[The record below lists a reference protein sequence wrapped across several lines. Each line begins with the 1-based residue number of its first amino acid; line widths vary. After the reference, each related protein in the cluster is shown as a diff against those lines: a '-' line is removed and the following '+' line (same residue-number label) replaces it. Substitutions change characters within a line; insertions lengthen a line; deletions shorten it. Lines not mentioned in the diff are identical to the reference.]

1 MNSITFIVTDKC
13 NIRCKFCGPDC
24 GPQYKTYLTSEN
36 MNKIFSEVSSKIP
49 VPLVV
54 FTGGEPMLFSK
65 ELCKSLN
72 YIKLSKSRSVTRV
85 VTNAFWASSPTSAI
99 SALNK
104 LKNAGLAELNI
115 SVDDFHQEFVPIEN
129 VKNAVNAA
137 IKLEIRVLLAHKSYP
152 SSISNKAYYEDCL
165 GMSIEQVNK
174 NKSNNFNEN
183 KVFFSQSYTVPIG
196 RGSDEI
202 NKDKWLPP
210 NYTKDRWEGPCS
222 EVLKSYTISPNGN
235 LMPCCGLV
243 NRDIGIFYAGN
254 VLNNNI
260 VSEMEKYC
268 KSILYNWL
276 ALEGPSEIRKFVI
289 EKDPKITFSDK
300 YVQNCQVCQELFS
313 NERVLHIINSNSDAI
328 GYKLTLLRC
337 LLDANRDKLIR
348 RINEM
353 SASEYTHKNQK
364 ANKANSAD
372 AKSRAAD

>member
-1 MNSITFIVTDKC
+1 
-13 NIRCKFCGPDC
+13 
-24 GPQYKTYLTSEN
+24 
-36 MNKIFSEVSSKIP
+36 
-49 VPLVV
+49 
-54 FTGGEPMLFSK
+54 MLFSK